1 MCIRG
6 YPSSVTTMLQ
16 VGQALIDSWHRGDG
30 LWTWSLESDSGYI
43 IGVIVASLSILQ
55 RAGTAMEGILV
66 RMSVATKS
74 SEAKSA
80 GVSALTVAAWAL
92 ETRSPGVTF
101 VI

>member
-1 MCIRG
+1 M
-6 YPSSVTTMLQ
+6 
-16 VGQALIDSWHRGDG
+16 LIDKEHRGDCSWLG
-30 LWTWSLESDSGYI
+30 FFWTARDYI

-66 RMSVATKS
+66 RMSVATNS

>member
-1 MCIRG
+1 M
-6 YPSSVTTMLQ
+6 V
-16 VGQALIDSWHRGDG
+16 DG
-30 LWTWSLESDSGYI
+30 SYV

-55 RAGTAMEGILV
+55 RAGTASCRILA

-74 SEAKSA
+74 FEAKSA

-92 ETRSPGVTF
+92 EIRLLGVTF

>member
-1 MCIRG
+1 MCVLG

-16 VGQALIDSWHRGDG
+16 VGQVLIDSWHRGDG
-30 LWTWSLESDSGYI
+30 RWTWSFESDSGYV

-66 RMSVATKS
+66 RMSVATNS

-92 ETRSPGVTF
+92 EIRSLRTTF